1 MNKTVDSIIEKS
13 REQLIASVQESIR
26 FPSVEG
32 EPAGEGAP
40 FGAAV
45 RGALEHALNLGKEMG
60 FSVTNLDGYAGCIDY
75 GEGEEMLGIVC
86 HLDVVPEGEGW
97 LYPPYAA
104 EIHDGKIYGRGAMD
118 DKGPA
123 FCAMY
128 ALKAVKEAGLPMRR
142 RVRIILGTNEETGWG
157 CMNHYKKVAEI
168 PTLTFSPDANYPLVN
183 SEKGIYHPTFKCAVK
198 TNIRVNGGTRANVV
212 CGKAEVFAPVSMDEV
227 KKHIDIVTER
237 GMTIDCEAA
246 EGGTK
251 MLITGLDAHGSM
263 PEQGKNAMQAAFALL
278 NALPLEGEDRR
289 TAEILYNAF
298 KFDMHGESM
307 GLDRTDSSGRLTLNP
322 GVIAWDE
329 NGFELAIDVRH
340 PTSMAFAEV
349 REGIERALA
358 PFAPVLTH
366 EKQQDGHFIPEDS
379 ELVSKLLKVYAER
392 SGKYEAP
399 LAIGGGTYARAF
411 PNAVAF
417 GCEKEGISGPIH
429 MPNEYVGIDEL
440 MFDTHMIADA
450 IIALACEE

>member
-1 MNKTVDSIIEKS
+1 MNKKVDAIIENSKDALIKS
-13 REQLIASVQESIR
+13 IQESIR

-32 EPAGEGAP
+32 EPKEGAP
-40 FGAAV
+40 FGEAV
-45 RGALEHALNLGKEMG
+45 NGALEHALNLGREMG

-75 GEGEEMLGIVC
+75 GEGEDMLGVVC

-104 EIHDGKIYGRGAMD
+104 EIHDGKIYGRGALD

-123 FCAMY
+123 ICAMY
-128 ALKAVKEAGLPMRR
+128 ALKAIKEAGLPMRR

-168 PTLTFSPDANYPLVN
+168 PTLTFSPDADYPLVN
-183 SEKGIYHPTFKCAVK
+183 SEKGIYHPTFKCGVK
-198 TNIRVNGGTRANVV
+198 TNIRVSGGTRANVV
-212 CGKAEVFAPVSMDEV
+212 CGKAEVFAPLPAKEV
-227 KKHIDIVTER
+227 EKQLHIATER
-237 GMTIDCEAA
+237 GMSVEIKE
-246 EGGTK
+246 ENGGTK
-251 MLITGLDAHGSM
+251 LLIIGQDAHGSM
-263 PEQGKNAMQAAFALL
+263 PEHGKNAMQAAFAIL
-278 NALPLEGEDRR
+278 ASLPLEGEDKR
-289 TAEILYNAF
+289 TAEALYNAF

-307 GLDRTDSSGRLTLNP
+307 GIDRTDSSGRLTLNL

-329 NGFELAIDVRH
+329 EGFELAIDVRH

-349 REGIERALA
+349 REAIEKALA
-358 PFAPVLTH
+358 PLKPVLTH

-379 ELVSKLLKVYAER
+379 ELVSKLLKVYEAR
-392 SGKYEAP
+392 TGKREAP

-417 GCEKEGISGPIH
+417 GCEKPGISGPIH
-429 MPNEYVGIDEL
+429 MPNEYLGIDEA